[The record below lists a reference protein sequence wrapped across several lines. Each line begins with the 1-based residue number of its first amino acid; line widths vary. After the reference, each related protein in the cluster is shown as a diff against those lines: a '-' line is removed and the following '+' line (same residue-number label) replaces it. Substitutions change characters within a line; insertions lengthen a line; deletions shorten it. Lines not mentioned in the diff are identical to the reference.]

1 MACVLIVIGCAI
13 GKLRVRYCRDRDRD
27 VTALLETVTKIFFFF
42 FYKLLFRWKELKD
55 KCRLSITYQSLTLL
69 KQTFVVFDI
78 VADRPERQKNI
89 VSLFSHINTA
99 ISQYVPL
106 LIYGQETLPQTT
118 L

>member
-13 GKLRVRYCRDRDRD
+13 GKLRVRYCRD